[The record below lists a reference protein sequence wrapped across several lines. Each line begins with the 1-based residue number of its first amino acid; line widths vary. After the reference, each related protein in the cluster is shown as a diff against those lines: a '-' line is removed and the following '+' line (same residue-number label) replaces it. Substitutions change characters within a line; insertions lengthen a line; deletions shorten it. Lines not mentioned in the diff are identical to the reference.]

1 MANQKKI
8 QLWKDEAQVFLDTDS
23 ITSSDGAKN
32 LTTLLS
38 EKQPELTSETTLFS
52 YKVGSNGAPSDLKFG
67 GTLTLPEG
75 GSGSGDENV
84 IETVKVN
91 GTAITVTNKAVDI
104 DLSGYQQAEQA
115 KGLSSNDYDDASK
128 AKLDSLFPAKYV
140 YATSS
145 EEASVVYNKIRSAIV
160 NIEVASE
167 ITISIPP
174 TLIYHTDTTRAICPL
189 SVSDYGYS
197 YAFSGVYGT
206 PDSLIQIVITSN
218 NISTFELRVTD

>member
-52 YKVGSNGAPSDLKFG
+52 YKVGSNGTSSDLKFG

-91 GTAITVTNKAVDI
+91 GTALTVTNKEVNI
-104 DLSGYQQAEQA
+104 DLSGYQQAETG
-115 KGLSSNDYDDASK
+115 KGLSTEDFTADLL
-128 AKLDSLFPAKYV
+128 AKLNSLPTVVHITDGEMNTPSTV
-140 YATSS
+140 YTKISNADTG
-145 EEASVVYNKIRSAIV
+145 SV
-160 NIEVASE
+160 
-167 ITISIPP
+167 PP
-174 TLIYHTDTTRAICPL
+174 TIVIEWDNDVISCPL
-189 SVSDYGYS
+189 SYTWLDSHSVKAY
-197 YAFSGVYGT
+197 SGVYGT
-206 PDSLIQIVITSN
+206 YNSLLQIVITQN